1 MTATELID
9 GYLRR
14 LERAAVSLP
23 AAERVE
29 LVADLEAHIRD
40 ACAVDGWDEA
50 AVRTILDRLGTP
62 EQVVA
67 AARDGARASPLAA
80 PYGAAHA
87 AGTDPRIDGA
97 AIAGLIVLLAS
108 PAVLPPVSILVG
120 VLLVARSRAWTVWR
134 KVLGVTAP
142 VLLAVL
148 AGLVGSLAG
157 AVGADRLSMALPGV
171 AELGVGLVLLSGP
184 VAAVALA
191 GLLWRPRRPPVA
203 DGRRAPGGVAMDG

>member
-1 MTATELID
+1 
-9 GYLRR
+9 
-14 LERAAVSLP
+14 
-23 AAERVE
+23 
-29 LVADLEAHIRD
+29 
-40 ACAVDGWDEA
+40 
-50 AVRTILDRLGTP
+50 
-62 EQVVA
+62 VVA

-80 PYGAAHA
+80 PHGAAHA

-142 VLLAVL
+142 V
-148 AGLVGSLAG
+148 
-157 AVGADRLSMALPGV
+157 
-171 AELGVGLVLLSGP
+171 
-184 VAAVALA
+184 ALA
-191 GLLWRPRRPPVA
+191 GLLSRPRRPPVA